1 MRKQMIGSYFLAVM
15 LFAAG
20 CSNTNDDAT
29 QGSESPVEETE
40 EETNGTGLD
49 FEGDGGLLWKVV
61 HGQTTMFVQGT
72 IHLGHEDFYPLA
84 PEIEDAYESSDVVL
98 PEINMF
104 EAEVN
109 EEEINEMALFEDDT
123 NLHDVLSEE
132 SYAKLSNLF
141 DENEMAIEDYED
153 FEPWFI
159 GMLLGEFSH
168 KESELAPEYGVD
180 LYFLQRSLE
189 DNKEIVELETIDM
202 QYDVL
207 SGNSMETQV
216 EMLESTIEDF
226 EETGSSLDQLG
237 YDWIHGDTDGLV
249 AQLAKGFGSFD
260 EEYQPELNDNRNI
273 NMANKLDEILQMD
286 DGQTYFVIIG
296 SAHVVIEPSVL
307 SELEEDGYE
316 IERVY

>member
-1 MRKQMIGSYFLAVM
+1 M

-20 CSNTNDDAT
+20 CSSNDNDAE
-29 QGSESPVEETE
+29 QGSESPLQETE
-40 EETNGTGLD
+40 EETSGTGQD
-49 FEGDGGLLWKVV
+49 YEGDGGLLWKVV
-61 HGQTTMFVQGT
+61 HGETTMYVQGT

-84 PEIEDAYESSDVVL
+84 PEIEKAYESSDVVL

-109 EEEINEMALFEDDT
+109 EEEINEMALFEGDT
-123 NLHDVLSEE
+123 NLDDVLSEE
-132 SYAKLSNLF
+132 AYAKLSDLF
-141 DENEMAIEDYED
+141 EENEMAIENYED

-168 KESELAPEYGVD
+168 KESDLAPEYGVD

-189 DNKEIVELETIDM
+189 DNKEIVELETIEL

-207 SGNSMETQV
+207 SGNSMKTQV
-216 EMLESTIEDF
+216 EMLESTLENF
-226 EETGSSLDQLG
+226 EETGSSLDELG
-237 YDWIHGDTDGLV
+237 YDWIHGDKDGLV
-249 AQLAKGFGSFD
+249 DQLSEGFGSFD
-260 EEYQPELNDNRNI
+260 EEYQLGLNDNRNI
-273 NMANKLDEILQMD
+273 NMANKLDEILQRD

-307 SELEEDGYE
+307 SELEKDGYE